1 MATAL
6 LVIFVITTLSNVFA
20 PYTNSF
26 ERNNDADIMFIG
38 SSPKNTTSITGHSDI
53 D

>member
-6 LVIFVITTLSNVFA
+6 LVIFVITTSSNVFA
-20 PYTNSF
+20 PYANSF

-38 SSPKNTTSITGHSDI
+38 SSPKNTTSTTGHSDI